1 MSLLR
6 VRSVGDDG
14 GISPLCTEH
23 ETMKNPCC
31 DVGRDSREFPGCQ
44 EIDSEIEFSKCTS

>member
-14 GISPLCTEH
+14 WISPVCTEH
-23 ETMKNPCC
+23 ETVQNPCC
-31 DVGRDSREFPGCQ
+31 DVGLEGIPYSCQ